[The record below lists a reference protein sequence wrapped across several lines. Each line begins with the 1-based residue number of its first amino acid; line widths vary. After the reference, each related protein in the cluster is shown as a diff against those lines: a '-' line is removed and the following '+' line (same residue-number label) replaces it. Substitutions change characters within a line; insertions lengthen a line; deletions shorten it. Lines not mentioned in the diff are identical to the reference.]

1 LKIWSEPYD
10 SLRHRNPMGPAMP
23 APALGHHLSAPTL
36 EPHRVILVRVAG
48 FTFEFHSIEQLRALE
63 EALRRAGS
71 GAL

>member
-1 LKIWSEPYD
+1 
-10 SLRHRNPMGPAMP
+10 MP